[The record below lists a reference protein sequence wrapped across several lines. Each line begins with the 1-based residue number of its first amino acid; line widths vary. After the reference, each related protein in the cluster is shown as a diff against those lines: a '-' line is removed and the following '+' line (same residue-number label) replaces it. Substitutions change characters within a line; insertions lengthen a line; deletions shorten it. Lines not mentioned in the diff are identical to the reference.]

1 MCRSRCRLPRPPSN
15 ARLALVPHVPLTT
28 TAPPRHCTTAVH
40 PSRTFRFNDD
50 GCPYRYGVLGARP
63 SLVLLRVPPHHAALQ
78 PRNHPSQVSRYR
90 DTDVL
95 NVSPSLNP
103 LQDCLMGDCILC
115 TLYGY
120 LHHGPS
126 PIYKTPLPTTP
137 VTSHSTLQLEILFR
151 VSL

>member
-1 MCRSRCRLPRPPSN
+1 MSLQLPATTSPVKRQTRPGPSRPFNHHR
-15 ARLALVPHVPLTT
+15 T
-28 TAPPRHCTTAVH
+28 TAPLQCTH
-40 PSRTFRFNDD
+40 
-50 GCPYRYGVLGARP
+50 
-63 SLVLLRVPPHHAALQ
+63 LVLSDSMTTVVHTDTEYSVLVPLSSSFECHHTHHAALQ
-78 PRNHPSQVSRYR
+78 PRNHPSQVSRSR